1 MNQPQR
7 LQPIPPHQLTAAQK
21 DLFDNIVASISKDL
35 DASHSFITQNEEGAF
50 VGPFNSWIHSPVTGA
65 AIWNLIKEM
74 KRDEKLPQNLRQ
86 IAIVT
91 AGSHF
96 QANYEV
102 YAHASMARQYFSE
115 EQVDALSNGV
125 LPHGLLLEE
134 QLVYRVT
141 KALVKGGPLANDI
154 YAEGIDVLG
163 QDQVIELIFLIG
175 LYSLVSMCLNGF
187 NVPVPA
193 TPQD

>member
-7 LQPIPPHQLTAAQK
+7 LQPIPPPQLTAAQK

-35 DASHSFITQNEEGAF
+35 DAGHSFITQNEEGAF
-50 VGPFNSWIHSPVTGA
+50 VGPFNSWIHSPITGA

-96 QANYEV
+96 KANYEV

-115 EQVDALSNGV
+115 EQVDALSNGL
-125 LPHGLLLEE
+125 LPQGLLLEE

-141 KALVKGGPLANDI
+141 KALVKGGPLADDL
-154 YAEGIDVLG
+154 YAEGISILG
-163 QDQVIELIFLIG
+163 QDKVIELIFLIG

>member
-7 LQPIPPHQLTAAQK
+7 LQPIPPHQLTATQK

-50 VGPFNSWIHSPVTGA
+50 IGPFNSWIHSPITGA

-86 IAIVT
+86 VAIVT

-96 QANYEV
+96 KADYEV

-115 EQVDALSNGV
+115 EQVDALSNGI
-125 LPHGLLLEE
+125 LPRGLLLEE
-134 QLVYRVT
+134 QLVYRFT
-141 KALVKGGPLANDI
+141 KALVKGGPLADNL
-154 YAEGIDVLG
+154 YAEGIDILG
-163 QDQVIELIFLIG
+163 EGKIIELVFLIG

>member
-1 MNQPQR
+1 
-7 LQPIPPHQLTAAQK
+7 
-21 DLFDNIVASISKDL
+21 
-35 DASHSFITQNEEGAF
+35 
-50 VGPFNSWIHSPVTGA
+50 
-65 AIWNLIKEM
+65 M

-86 IAIVT
+86 VAIVT

-96 QANYEV
+96 KADYEV

-115 EQVDALSNGV
+115 EQVDALSNGI
-125 LPHGLLLEE
+125 LPRGLLLEE
-134 QLVYRVT
+134 QLVYRFT
-141 KALVKGGPLANDI
+141 KALVKGGPLADDL
-154 YAEGIDVLG
+154 YTEGIDILG
-163 QDQVIELIFLIG
+163 EGKIIELVFLIG